1 VFPLSGLNPRFLL
14 GYEALRLRS
23 GQVYL
28 SSAAERGNEMKSQKW
43 GLCPR
48 LLWVK
53 LIPRNAGKR
62 NEVGMCWNGF
72 WKTIHKSH

>member
-48 LLWVK
+48 LL
-53 LIPRNAGKR
+53 
-62 NEVGMCWNGF
+62 
-72 WKTIHKSH
+72 